1 MSKEWKARLIRVLL
15 CFFIACIVEAL
26 VFVFADNLKYQISPS
41 AVPVLKYERL
51 ESLPEIW
58 KDKKTVYRVKLDPI
72 DLKAFSFVV
81 KDIDRT
87 TPLSLCDAQ
96 GNNYLKKLIR
106 YPTHTVFSLSEAL
119 SDCSEF
125 FLVSDDFVLI
135 DEIKVSNEE
144 PIIVQDRSIL
154 ALRWLFWFVASLF
167 VWHLVAHYRSIKN
180 KLQEFYKKYFAGL
193 NWKRL
198 FLIFVLFEVF
208 SFIVT
213 AVLAVILR
221 AEYIPHLVLWSV
233 LGGVLLFFFF
243 LYFEKKIE
251 KIETLYLLSIYTLMA
266 CYIFA
271 MPFYTYGG
279 DSQTHLNRVIA
290 SSGCYTE
297 VDYPSYRKAMDEDGF
312 YHYDGLEEVKESV
325 LAQRVS
331 RQDIP
336 VLYFPSEKY
345 IAYLPAVCAFFL
357 ADAFHLSPHLAF
369 YAGELFQSVFAFWLI
384 YCGIKRLKSGKIILM
399 LFATLP
405 GIFRLL
411 SIYTYNNWIFPWM
424 FYFMAY
430 VISEIQS
437 KDKVMQ
443 IKDLLKILGSLFLAC
458 LPKTPY
464 FVLGFIVFLIPKEK
478 FSGKLSYRRFVLISA
493 TIIGLLLA
501 VLLMPILIGNMD
513 VYSDTRGGQEVSASG
528 QALFIL
534 TNPLAYAKIL
544 LMNLKELFAPS
555 YAVFSSIGLMI
566 IRNNVLLP
574 FSEGLLVLFLIAVFF
589 DHCEY
594 DARAFSIKKRL
605 IIYWII
611 LFNTIWITTVMYMNY
626 TPVGSEVIK
635 GMNPLYATAYMFPLW
650 FCLGI
655 RKPAALKQKR
665 IFNCCIWGSWV
676 AVLYFG
682 MFKTVICSI
691 IV

>member
-1 MSKEWKARLIRVLL
+1 MSKEWKARLIRVVL
-15 CFFIACIVEAL
+15 CFFIACMVEAL
-26 VFVFADNLKYQISPS
+26 VFVFADNLKYQISS
-41 AVPVLKYERL
+41 NAVLVLEYERL

-58 KDKKTVYRVKLDPI
+58 KDKKTVYRVKVDPI

-81 KDIDRT
+81 NDIDRT
-87 TPLSLCDAQ
+87 TYLSLCDAQ
-96 GNNYLKKLIR
+96 GHNYLKKLIR
-106 YPTHTVFSLSEAL
+106 YATHTVLPLNEPL

-135 DEIKVSNEE
+135 DEIEVSNEGPVIVSDR
-144 PIIVQDRSIL
+144 PIL
-154 ALRWLFWFVASLF
+154 LLRCVFWFFAALF
-167 VWHLVAHYRSIKN
+167 LCHPIDHYKSIKN
-180 KLQEFYKKYFAGL
+180 KLQEFHKKYFTNL

-198 FLIFVLFEVF
+198 FFRFLLFEAF

-213 AVLAVILR
+213 AVLVVILQ
-221 AEYIPHLVLWSV
+221 AEYIPYSVLWAI
-233 LGGVLLFFFF
+233 LGGVLLFLFF
-243 LYFEKKIE
+243 LYFEKKI
-251 KIETLYLLSIYTLMA
+251 KNVETLYLMTIYILMA
-266 CYIFA
+266 CYIFT
-271 MPFYTYGG
+271 MPVYTYGG
-279 DSQTHLNRVIA
+279 DSRVHFNRAIA
-290 SSGCYTE
+290 VSGCYTE
-297 VDYPSYRKAMDEDGF
+297 VDYPSYRNVMDEEGF
-312 YHYDGLEEVKESV
+312 YNYSNLEKEKESV
-325 LAQRVS
+325 LVQQIS
-331 RQDIP
+331 TQDIP
-336 VLYFPSEKY
+336 LVYFPNEKY

-501 VLLMPILIGNMD
+501 VLLIPILIGNMD

-655 RKPAALKQKR
+655 RKTAALKQKR

-682 MFKTVICSI
+682 MFKTVICPI